1 MAADDA
7 LVSGEL
13 AQLEAG
19 LLDPAGFTHAE
30 HVRLAFEMLGGVA
43 FDDALARFAGGLRRL
58 TARIG
63 APGRYHA
70 TVTVAFLAAVADRRA
85 RTGATTWPAFAE
97 AAPELLD
104 RQCLERWYPPELLW
118 SDLARATF
126 VLPPAAR

>member
-7 LVSGEL
+7 VVSAQL

-19 LLDPAGFTHAE
+19 LLDPAAFTHAE
-30 HVRLAFEMLGGVA
+30 HVRLAFEMLA
-43 FDDALARFAGGLRRL
+43 RHPFDDALARFAGGLRRL

-63 APGRYHA
+63 APGRYHE
-70 TVTVAFLAAVADRRA
+70 TVTVASLAAVADRRA

-104 RQCLERWYPPELLW
+104 RRCLERWYPPELLW
-118 SDLARATF
+118 SDMARATF
-126 VLPPAAR
+126 VLPPATQ